1 MELKKWLHFQHK
13 VKKEQEK
20 NSMTQRETERLAI
33 VEANQKN
40 MSDNLEEIKQD
51 IKELKSMMY
60 DVRQNYITK
69 NTARWIAGVIISV
82 FTAFIYV
89 WDVILRGGK

>member
-1 MELKKWLHFQHK
+1 MELKKWLHFLHK
-13 VKKEQEK
+13 EREEQEK
-20 NSMTQRETERLAI
+20 NNMTQRETERLAI

-51 IKELKSMMY
+51 IKELKTMMY
-60 DVRQNYITK
+60 DVKQNYITK
-69 NTARWIAGVIISV
+69 NTARWITGIIISI